1 MNEKLISQF
10 EKEYYERPPEP
21 CNDTENPEQWTSVLN
36 WQVAYTDWL
45 ETKLKNLGEGEAGT
59 GYALLSDVADLET
72 CPFCGSEAEIKST
85 TFGDNPN
92 EYFRAACKGKAN
104 HSLDCWSDTSKCAIE
119 VWNKRV

>member
-1 MNEKLISQF
+1 MREEITKLLMKYTELEIDNE
-10 EKEYYERPPEP
+10 R
-21 CNDTENPEQWTSVLN
+21 SVLPTIHFDK
-36 WQVAYTDWL
+36 VADEIIDYF
-45 ETKLKNLGEGEAGT
+45 KNLGEGEAGT